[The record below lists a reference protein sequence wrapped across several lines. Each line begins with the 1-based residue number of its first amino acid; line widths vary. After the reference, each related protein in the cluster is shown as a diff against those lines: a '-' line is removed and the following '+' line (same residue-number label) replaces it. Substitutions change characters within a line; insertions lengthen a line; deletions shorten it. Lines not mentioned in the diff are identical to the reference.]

1 MVDAIVFELED
12 ADVAIRR
19 CAGEEAACLVG
30 RPGDNVDRGL
40 VQREV
45 VDSLPLAVLG
55 TLFLP
60 DKDLAIVTGRCQDIT
75 ILGVCPGDAP
85 YSTFVTKRDVILV
98 TVLSE
103 R

>member
-1 MVDAIVFELED
+1 MVDAVVFELED
-12 ADVAIRR
+12 ADIAIRR
-19 CAGEEAACLVG
+19 CAGEEAARLMG
-30 RPGDNVDRGL
+30 RPRDNVDRGL

-55 TLFLP
+55 ALFLP
-60 DKDLAIVTGRCQDIT
+60 DKDLAIVTGRCQDVT
-75 ILGVCPGDAP
+75 VLGMRPGNAP
-85 YSTFVTKRDVILV
+85 YGTFVTKWDVILV